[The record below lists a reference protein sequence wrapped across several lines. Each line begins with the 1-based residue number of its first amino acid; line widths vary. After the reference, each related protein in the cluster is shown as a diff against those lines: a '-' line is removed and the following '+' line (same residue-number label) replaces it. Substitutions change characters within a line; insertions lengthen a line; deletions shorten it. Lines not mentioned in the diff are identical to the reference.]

1 MSKDKDLK
9 NQERRSKRAKKGST
23 SVKLTKVGK
32 AQYTNQETGEVETFN
47 VIEEKDQDFNF
58 EKIWMGHLLN
68 SLDIIGN
75 KKMAVL
81 KWLLANKDS
90 ENKIIGTQRYISE
103 STKVSLP
110 VVNETLKALT
120 KIDAIRKV
128 QTGVFMLNPEL
139 VFKGGHSKRMN
150 ILLRYTKIETID
162 QEPETKEIK
171 KGDE

>member
-1 MSKDKDLK
+1 MSKDKDLQ
-9 NQERRSKRAKKGST
+9 NQERRGKRAKKGGS

-32 AQYTNQETGEVETFN
+32 AKYTNFETGEVETFN

-58 EKIWMGHLLN
+58 EKIWLGHLLN

-75 KKMAVL
+75 KKMTVL
-81 KWLLANKDS
+81 KWILANKDS
-90 ENKIIGTQRYISE
+90 ENKIIGTQRYIAE
-103 STKVSLP
+103 QTKVSLP
-110 VVNETLKALT
+110 VVNDTLKALT

-139 VFKGGHSKRMN
+139 IFKGGHAKRMN

-162 QEPETKEIK
+162 QEKEIEDK
-171 KGDE
+171 TNEE